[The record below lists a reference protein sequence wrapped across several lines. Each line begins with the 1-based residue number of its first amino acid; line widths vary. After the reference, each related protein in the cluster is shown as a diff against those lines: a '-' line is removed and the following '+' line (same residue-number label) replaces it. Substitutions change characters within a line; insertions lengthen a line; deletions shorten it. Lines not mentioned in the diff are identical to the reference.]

1 MGKVNSD
8 ISQGLKVWISA
19 SKLEKPIQDGKLASI
34 QCATPEKMAL
44 ELLSTMFT
52 ETQLAHGN
60 FTDTNGR
67 WHLLDQTILQGIRRM
82 LMK

>member
-8 ISQGLKVWISA
+8 ITQGLKVWISA
-19 SKLEKPIQDGKLASI
+19 SKLEKPIQDGKLASM

-67 WHLLDQTILQGIRRM
+67 
-82 LMK
+82 